1 MRQEFFFFGFH
12 TVHILLFGWNY
23 KTKRIL
29 KNDNHTS
36 ERDYAYRLN
45 LQDDDKL
52 QFCKFQKKNLMKAL
66 YQSYAVN
73 DEHRISF
80 RINFFHQKAYWK
92 FLYYSTK
99 NPSML
104 YPPRPGNVIWT
115 WISLWLPFLMMN
127 PFLWFIWVDF
137 SIFLIVHTSK
147 MHVNLLIKTWN
158 IFLQSGAGHIS

>member
-1 MRQEFFFFGFH
+1 MITIHQKE
-12 TVHILLFGWNY
+12 TMLIGWIY
-23 KTKRIL
+23 KMMINCNFVNFK
-29 KNDNHTS
+29 
-36 ERDYAYRLN
+36 
-45 LQDDDKL
+45 
-52 QFCKFQKKNLMKAL
+52 KKNLMKAL

-104 YPPRPGNVIWT
+104 YPPRPGNVTWT

-158 IFLQSGAGHIS
+158 IFLQSGAGHISKIKKIHTERSSLYSN